1 MKKINIIFISL
12 ITLSGCATSN
22 MNYLPPSTSNKIEHS
37 VQINEDFEVVWDRL
51 VKNLASDF
59 FVINNIEKNS
69 RIINVSFS
77 ASKPSDFVDCGNTTR
92 EFSNAR
98 GKNTYSYDP
107 ADPTRYTFA
116 NKQGH
121 MFNAV
126 RTSKLNGRTNIYLA
140 PSSTGTLLTVNT
152 KYVVDVKIKYFN
164 VNNQSTGNNEFTFD
178 FSTKNKYISEN
189 GDGVVCTAR
198 GNLEQKIIG
207 YAK

>member
-1 MKKINIIFISL
+1 MKKINIVFICL
-12 ITLSGCATSN
+12 ITLSGCATSSL
-22 MNYLPPSTSNKIEHS
+22 NYSPPSTSYTIKHS

-77 ASKPSDFVDCGNTTR
+77 ASKPTDFVDCGITTR
-92 EFSNAR
+92 EFSNAS
-98 GKNTYSYDP
+98 GKYTYSYDP
-107 ADPTRYTFA
+107 ADPTKYSFA

-140 PSSTGTLLTVNT
+140 PSETGTLLTVNT

-164 VNNQSTGNNEFTFD
+164 VNNQSAGNDEFVFD
-178 FSTKNKYISEN
+178 FSTKRKYE
-189 GDGVVCTAR
+189 DGEMVCTAR
-198 GNLEQKIIG
+198 GNLEDKILG